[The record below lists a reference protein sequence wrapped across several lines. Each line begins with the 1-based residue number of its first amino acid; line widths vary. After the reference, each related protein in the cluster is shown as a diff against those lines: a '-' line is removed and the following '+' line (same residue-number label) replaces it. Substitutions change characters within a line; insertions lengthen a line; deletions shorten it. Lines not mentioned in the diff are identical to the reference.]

1 ELKKERIV
9 MDVLVCVRTFGR
21 SGILRFV
28 LLIILGVAWSLCTS
42 LEAATITYVQ
52 GNYSTPQTPQTT
64 VKVTFT
70 AAQLAGD
77 LNVVVVGWNDST
89 ATVNTVTDTV
99 GNTYTRAVGPT
110 IISSALSQS
119 IYYAKNILPS
129 GAGANSVTVTF
140 STAAVYPDIR

>member
-1 ELKKERIV
+1 
-9 MDVLVCVRTFGR
+9 MGT
-21 SGILRFV
+21 
-28 LLIILGVAWSLCTS
+28 TS
-42 LEAATITYVQ
+42 LWHHVHVCNKVRGLALLLVIGLAGWLQPLSLRAAATITYVQ

-110 IISSALSQS
+110 IISSALS
-119 IYYAKNILPS
+119 
-129 GAGANSVTVTF
+129 
-140 STAAVYPDIR
+140 